1 MRESLWARSREK
13 PDGVTAEWHAILDR
27 ARMTTICGVT
37 IVPPYETRADA
48 PGFRETACAQCFSR
62 ATDLIGIEETA
73 RDPIGGV
80 QDPAPPRAGG
90 GTQDSILLAASAAQ
104 RASPGRE

>member
-62 ATDLIGIEETA
+62 ATDLIGIEGSRREGSA
-73 RDPIGGV
+73 QV
-80 QDPAPPRAGG
+80 VPPRAVGG
-90 GTQDSILLAASAAQ
+90 SEG
-104 RASPGRE
+104 

>member
-37 IVPPYETRADA
+37 IVPPYETRADD
-48 PGFRETACAQCFSR
+48 PGFRDPACAQCFVR
-62 ATDLIGIEETA
+62 ATDLVRVEERDRDAGELGRGEDVVVREA
-73 RDPIGGV
+73 R
-80 QDPAPPRAGG
+80 
-90 GTQDSILLAASAAQ
+90 
-104 RASPGRE
+104 